1 MSEYVERFVTGR
13 PKTLLGGGVAKEEI
27 PSFEGGRRMGGPR
40 SMAVYEFEIDERPQY
55 VTAVG
60 AFS

>member
-1 MSEYVERFVTGR
+1 VSEYVERFVTGR

-27 PSFEGGRRMGGPR
+27 PSFEGSKDGRPR